1 MALSLLFNFSAKAN
15 NFNVIDRIKELG
27 SFEEPKKYPEDM
39 KKMLSKGCNTFSCI
53 TDEATQK
60 MSLIFDRKG
69 DYLLRHPGS
78 QLYGMALFELFYQK
92 RLKDNEKK
100 IKEFMNSWEDKKK
113 YKYEI
118 VSLIKLNEAR
128 KKMRSSLGMDLNT
141 KTEEAIENFWLMGDF
156 IEQGKIKKHKVSKAI
171 KKREKLLTQYKKT
184 ISIFNS
190 EIKNKKEKE
199 FYEKIAKPR
208 GTIINKIINE
218 DLDDKH
224 EKFYKDINNIEKKFS
239 SLPADNLSAAKN
251 IDKAFKEIA
260 TITKFASQSFN
271 KGDIKIASM
280 ILDFASKNISYI
292 TKLVPQ
298 SISNDMS
305 NVDISKLGKN
315 AFKKIK
321 KITSKLKNKKRDD
334 LTLSIQ
340 NMAKIHKEEGVNLFQ
355 VTKNLKDLGID
366 ALSFENIS
374 KVVHIGAS
382 IEKDPKN
389 KQVNLLD
396 KKINFTKI
404 YMNNLGYRTAE
415 IKKEIDTIKSIG
427 INNIKSQEILIA
439 RHMLMCGASDKEIQK
454 EINDWSAINV
464 NNLNKEAYSLAL
476 NMKMIGA
483 SAKKIQKKVE
493 MVNAVETLRQVNKL
507 LGQVENQIKNKNIT
521 KNIPAEADNEE
532 TFIFAQAGKGE
543 FSDDYFA
550 LGKNELF
557 FNHFLSEKKNK
568 QIKSFAESATK
579 TYRTIHLPLNII
591 SVIISPNPYNI
602 YKLSKIIKEEVDVK
616 KARILAMS
624 TYGTAE
630 DALGG
635 GDYVDPRIFARTTQV
650 LADLQKRNI
659 ESKYLAKQLSYSI
672 TLISVEAE
680 KFEKPERSDETEEN
694 ICVEKN
700 CFIPPAKKV
709 PSKSIN
715 PLQPIDKFIKNA
727 SLTKRINLIEKIEL
741 MINSKNIT
749 ALEVAELTN
758 VNDNFLETQLLAERL
773 GIADASAKVSA
784 AFQSAGLMKDGM
796 PTLEAMQNPNF
807 DSVAH
812 VAAMDVL
819 ASEAELHV
827 DIAKASG
834 AASDIQDIINQVGSE
849 GISEELAQ
857 QNAEAQQAL
866 ADAQQTLDDSRKDT
880 GEGVYNRFP
889 GGKWDGTGAV
899 PDCHGEGSC

>member
-521 KNIPAEADNEE
+521 KNLPTEADNEE

>member
-1 MALSLLFNFSAKAN
+1 
-15 NFNVIDRIKELG
+15 
-27 SFEEPKKYPEDM
+27 
-39 KKMLSKGCNTFSCI
+39 
-53 TDEATQK
+53 
-60 MSLIFDRKG
+60 
-69 DYLLRHPGS
+69 
-78 QLYGMALFELFYQK
+78 
-92 RLKDNEKK
+92 
-100 IKEFMNSWEDKKK
+100 
-113 YKYEI
+113 
-118 VSLIKLNEAR
+118 
-128 KKMRSSLGMDLNT
+128 
-141 KTEEAIENFWLMGDF
+141 
-156 IEQGKIKKHKVSKAI
+156 
-171 KKREKLLTQYKKT
+171 
-184 ISIFNS
+184 
-190 EIKNKKEKE
+190 
-199 FYEKIAKPR
+199 
-208 GTIINKIINE
+208 
-218 DLDDKH
+218 
-224 EKFYKDINNIEKKFS
+224 
-239 SLPADNLSAAKN
+239 
-251 IDKAFKEIA
+251 
-260 TITKFASQSFN
+260 
-271 KGDIKIASM
+271 
-280 ILDFASKNISYI
+280 
-292 TKLVPQ
+292 
-298 SISNDMS
+298 
-305 NVDISKLGKN
+305 
-315 AFKKIK
+315 
-321 KITSKLKNKKRDD
+321 
-334 LTLSIQ
+334 
-340 NMAKIHKEEGVNLFQ
+340 
-355 VTKNLKDLGID
+355 
-366 ALSFENIS
+366 
-374 KVVHIGAS
+374 
-382 IEKDPKN
+382 
-389 KQVNLLD
+389 
-396 KKINFTKI
+396 
-404 YMNNLGYRTAE
+404 MNNLGYRTAE

-521 KNIPAEADNEE
+521 KNLPTEADNEE

-758 VNDNFLETQLLAERL
+758 VNDNFLETQLLAEKL

>member
-15 NFNVIDRIKELG
+15 NLNVIDRIKELG

-53 TDEATQK
+53 TDKATQK

-69 DYLLRHPGS
+69 DYLLKNPGS

-118 VSLIKLNEAR
+118 VSLMKLNEAR

-190 EIKNKKEKE
+190 EIKKKKEKE
-199 FYEKIAKPR
+199 FYAKIAKPR
-208 GTIINKIINE
+208 WRIINE

-239 SLPADNLSAAKN
+239 SLPTDNLSAAKN
-251 IDKAFKEIA
+251 IDKAFKEIT

-280 ILDFASKNISYI
+280 ILDFASKNISDI

-340 NMAKIHKEEGVNLFQ
+340 NMAKIHKEERLNLFQ
-355 VTKNLKDLGID
+355 VTKNLKDLGVD

-382 IEKDPKN
+382 IEKDSKN

-550 LGKNELF
+550 LGKDELF

-579 TYRTIHLPLNII
+579 TYRTIYVPLNII

-635 GDYVDPRIFARTTQV
+635 GDYVDPRIFARTEQV
-650 LADLQKRNI
+650 LVDLQKRNI
-659 ESKYLAKQLSYSI
+659 ESTYLAKQLNYSI

-680 KFEKPERSDETEEN
+680 KFEKPEQSDETEEN

-709 PSKSIN
+709 PPKSIN

-758 VNDNFLETQLLAERL
+758 VYDNFLETQLLAEKL

-796 PTLEAMQNPNF
+796 PTLEAMENPNF
-807 DSVAH
+807 DAVAH

-819 ASEAELHV
+819 ASEAELHA
-827 DIAKASG
+827 DIAKTSG

-866 ADAQQTLDDSRKDT
+866 ADAQQALDDSRKDT
-880 GEGVYNRFP
+880 GEGVHNRFP
-889 GGKWDGTGAV
+889 GGKWDGTGPV

>member
-118 VSLIKLNEAR
+118 VSLMKLNEAR

-521 KNIPAEADNEE
+521 KNLPTEADNEE

>member
-1 MALSLLFNFSAKAN
+1 MKKLLAIMALSLLFNFSAKAN

-521 KNIPAEADNEE
+521 KNLPTEADNEE

-659 ESKYLAKQLSYSI
+659 ESKY
-672 TLISVEAE
+672 
-680 KFEKPERSDETEEN
+680 
-694 ICVEKN
+694 
-700 CFIPPAKKV
+700 
-709 PSKSIN
+709 
-715 PLQPIDKFIKNA
+715 
-727 SLTKRINLIEKIEL
+727 
-741 MINSKNIT
+741 
-749 ALEVAELTN
+749 
-758 VNDNFLETQLLAERL
+758 
-773 GIADASAKVSA
+773 
-784 AFQSAGLMKDGM
+784 
-796 PTLEAMQNPNF
+796 
-807 DSVAH
+807 
-812 VAAMDVL
+812 
-819 ASEAELHV
+819 
-827 DIAKASG
+827 
-834 AASDIQDIINQVGSE
+834 
-849 GISEELAQ
+849 
-857 QNAEAQQAL
+857 
-866 ADAQQTLDDSRKDT
+866 
-880 GEGVYNRFP
+880 
-889 GGKWDGTGAV
+889 
-899 PDCHGEGSC
+899 